1 MDRADLEEAAALGG
15 RIGDEVNNA
24 MSVLNLYL
32 GYRMELFGAMEETG
46 PCTAEILAR
55 STGMSERYLR
65 EWLECMA
72 SGRYIE
78 HDPASG
84 RFFLTPAQQAV
95 YLVPDH
101 PAHALP
107 SVAFIPSLASV
118 LPRLMQAFRQG
129 TGVPFEEYGDDLV
142 DAQGAAYRP
151 VFEHDLVGSWLAAMP
166 DVEARLR
173 SGARVADVGCGVGWS
188 SIAIARM
195 FPDARIDA
203 IEPDGR
209 SIDTARRNAAEAG
222 LADRIRFHQASIEEA
237 RLTGPFDLV
246 TLFECLHDMA
256 FPVEAL
262 RAMRGLLG
270 PDAAALVSDEK
281 VAESLAENTGPLGRL
296 YYNFSVLHCLPQS
309 MAHPGSA
316 ATGAVIRPSTVRRYA
331 ADAGFTRVEILPVDH
346 PLFHLYRLGA

>member
-1 MDRADLEEAAALGG
+1 MEKVDLDRAGALAG
-15 RIGDEVNNA
+15 RIGDEVSIA

-32 GYRMELFGAMEETG
+32 GYRMELFRAMEEIG
-46 PCTAEILAR
+46 PCTPEQLAGA
-55 STGMSERYLR
+55 TGMSERYLR

-72 SGRYIE
+72 SGEYIE

-84 RFFLTPAQQAV
+84 RFALTPEQRAV

-107 SVAFIPSLASV
+107 NVAFIPSLASV
-118 LPRLMQAFRQG
+118 LPRLMHAFRHG
-129 TGVPFEEYGDDLV
+129 TGVPFEDYGDDLV

-151 VFEHDLVGSWLAAMP
+151 IFENDLVASWLAAMP
-166 DVEARLR
+166 DIEARLR
-173 SGARVADVGCGVGWS
+173 RGGRVADVGCGVGWS
-188 SIAIARM
+188 AIAIARA
-195 FPDARIDA
+195 FPEVRIDA

-209 SIDTARRNAAEAG
+209 SIDSARRNVAEAG
-222 LADRIRFHQASIEEA
+222 LADRIRFHQAGIEDA
-237 RLTGPFDLV
+237 GVVGPFDLV

-256 FPVEAL
+256 YPVDAL
-262 RAMRGLLG
+262 RAMRELLA
-270 PDAAALVSDEK
+270 PDGAALISDEK

>member
-1 MDRADLEEAAALGG
+1 MDKVDLEQAAALAG
-15 RIGDEVNNA
+15 RVGDEVSVA

-32 GYRMELFGAMEETG
+32 GYRLELFRAMEEVG
-46 PCTAEILAR
+46 PCTAEELAR
-55 STGMSERYLR
+55 ATGMSERYLR

-72 SGRYIE
+72 SCRYIE
-78 HDPASG
+78 HDAASR
-84 RFFLTPAQQAV
+84 RFALTPEQEAV

-129 TGVPFEEYGDDLV
+129 TGVPFEEYGEDLV

-151 VFEHDLVGSWLAAMP
+151 IFENDLVSSWLAAMP
-166 DVEARLR
+166 DIEARLR
-173 SGARVADVGCGVGWS
+173 RGARVADVGCGVGWS
-188 SIAIARM
+188 SIAIARA
-195 FPDARIDA
+195 FPEVRIDA

-209 SIDTARRNAAEAG
+209 SVVAARRNAAEAG
-222 LADRIRFHQASIEEA
+222 LADRIRFHQVGIEEA
-237 RLTGPFDLV
+237 PVAGPFDMV

-256 FPVEAL
+256 YPVDAL
-262 RAMRGLLG
+262 RAMRKLLA
-270 PDAAALVSDEK
+270 PDGAALVSDEK
-281 VAESLAENTGPLGRL
+281 VAESLEENTGPLGRL

-331 ADAGFTRVEILPVDH
+331 AEAGFERVEILPVDH